1 MSAVLPHL
9 EITPQRP
16 DWLAGHVG
24 FELRCAERKFIS
36 LSIRQDSD
44 SREPTQTVLS
54 FRRIIFWYHIG
65 VRILSRG
72 LIGFEP
78 QRDIRNSSIAD
89 LRSSTGETIALPD
102 CRDVMMVSPPISYDP
117 GMIGGVKTSTMIAHF
132 PLDIPCERSVSG
144 DQCCGRK

>member
-16 DWLAGHVG
+16 DWLAGHIG

-36 LSIRQDSD
+36 SSIRQDSD

-72 LIGFEP
+72 P
-78 QRDIRNSSIAD
+78 SWIRIELYASLQVQKSARF
-89 LRSSTGETIALPD
+89 LRSLGVEAT
-102 CRDVMMVSPPISYDP
+102 P
-117 GMIGGVKTSTMIAHF
+117 GR
-132 PLDIPCERSVSG
+132 LN
-144 DQCCGRK
+144 